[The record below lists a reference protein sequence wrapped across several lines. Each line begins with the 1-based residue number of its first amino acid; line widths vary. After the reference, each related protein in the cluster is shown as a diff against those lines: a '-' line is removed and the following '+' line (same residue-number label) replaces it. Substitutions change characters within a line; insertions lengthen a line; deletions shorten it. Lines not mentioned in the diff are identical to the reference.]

1 MVTDRL
7 DNLARALKALP
18 DLLTYATEQVVQD
31 NAFLLELENQQ
42 QLAAGLDSQDR
53 PITPDYAPLTRLL
66 KQEAGLD
73 PNKVT
78 LRHTGAYYAS
88 IVAQVRGEELDLVAT
103 DPKADELAAKY
114 GEDILGLSPEAKDT
128 FQEEV
133 VRPDLEQQARRAL
146 GI

>member
-1 MVTDRL
+1 MVLDRL
-7 DNLARALKALP
+7 DNLARALKSLP

-42 QLAAGLDSQDR
+42 QLEAGLDSQDR
-53 PITPDYAPLTRLL
+53 PITPEYAPLTRLL

-73 PNKVT
+73 PSKVT
-78 LRHTGAYYAS
+78 LRDTGAFYAS
-88 IVAQVRGEELDLVAT
+88 IVAQVRGEELDFQAD
-103 DPKADELAAKY
+103 DPNDLAGKY

-133 VRPDLEQQARRAL
+133 VRPDLETQARRAL